1 MYRILVLLFI
11 TKFGFG
17 QTNLIGTVYDGQ
29 TKETLIGANVLIKGE
44 NTGNSTNV
52 NGKFSISTNK
62 NFPIDLVISY
72 LGYENKN
79 LTITKNENISI
90 NLFPN
95 TKKLKEVKVVDSRIT
110 QKQKEAALT
119 VEALDIIAIK
129 STPSANFYDALG
141 SLKGVDISSA
151 SLGFKVINTRGF
163 NSTSPVR
170 SLQIIDGVDNQA
182 PGLNFSLGNFLG
194 ASELDI
200 MKVEIIQGAS
210 SAYYG
215 PSAFNGVISM
225 TTRSP
230 FLQPGLTIQYKFG
243 SRRLFENSFR
253 FADVIKDKE
262 GNNKFGYKINFSYL
276 QADDWEANNLSAVDG
291 SPLATNPGGY
301 DAVNIYGDEDLTGSI
316 NDYETETS
324 YKYFIGEGLGIFHR
338 TGYKEED
345 IVDYNTNNLK
355 FATGLHYLIDDDLE
369 LIYSL
374 NYGTGTTVYQ
384 GDNRFSLKG
393 IEFLQNKLE
402 LNKKDKFFIRAYRSQ
417 EDAGESY
424 DAVATAIRLQDY
436 YLVDAGDWYSD
447 YANEFTQN
455 FNFDM
460 IGWSNPEPYL
470 VFDPINGLQNN
481 GWVYE
486 GDTFDLSWM
495 TQWYAMSDSVLDA
508 NTDLIIATH
517 SSARDLADSQSNVL
531 VPGTQ
536 AFEDA
541 LNDITS
547 KISYLE
553 GGTGFYDKS
562 ALNHIH
568 SEYQFEIDKSKIKVG
583 ANFRQYQPDSKGSIF
598 MDTAYSI
605 TNNEFGIYSGAEI
618 NILGEALK
626 INTTIRADKN
636 ENFDLN
642 FSPAASIVFKPN
654 KNDVLRFSFGS
665 AIRNPTLSDQY
676 LFYNVGRAILIG
688 NLDGH
693 GVKYGENLVTIESL
707 YNYFST
713 AIPIYD
719 SLNFFSVDPIR
730 PEKTKS
736 IEFGYR
742 STFSNKLYL
751 DANFY
756 YSEYKDFIGYKI
768 GAKYRV
774 DTTNGSYA
782 ITLPSIQAY
791 RMAANAENKVTTKGA
806 SIGLNYYPNSDLS
819 LSGNYSWNSLNE
831 KGTNDPII
839 PAYNTPEHKFNLGC
853 LVKNIHIHQ
862 QKSFLRNYSFSI
874 NYKWVQGFLY
884 EGSPQF
890 TGFIPTYDLVDL
902 QLSKEIIDLG
912 ATVKIGATNIFNN
925 LHYEVYGGPYIGR
938 MTYCSILFNIN

>member
-1 MYRILVLLFI
+1 MYRILILLFI
-11 TKFGFG
+11 TKFGFSQNRINGEVSDG
-17 QTNLIGTVYDGQ
+17 QTN
-29 TKETLIGANVLIKGE
+29 ETLIGANIIIEDEKNG
-44 NTGNSTNV
+44 TSTNI
-52 NGKFSISTNK
+52 NGKFSLTTNK
-62 NFPIDLVISY
+62 KFPLDIVISY
-72 LGYENKN
+72 LGYENKI
-79 LTITKNENISI
+79 LTINDNKSLKIK
-90 NLFPN
+90 LFPN
-95 TKKLKEVKVVDSRIT
+95 TKKLNEVKIVDNRIT
-110 QKQKEAALT
+110 QKQKESALT

-141 SLKGVDISSA
+141 ALKGVDISSA

-215 PSAFNGVISM
+215 PGAFNGVISM
-225 TTRSP
+225 ATRSP
-230 FLQPGLTIQYKFG
+230 FLQPGLIVQYKFG
-243 SRRLFENSFR
+243 SRQLFENSFR
-253 FADVIKDKE
+253 FADVIRDKD
-262 GNNKFGYKINFSYL
+262 GNNKFGYKINFSFM
-276 QADDWEANNLSAVDG
+276 QAYDWEADNLSAVDG
-291 SPLATNPGGY
+291 SPLSTNPGGY

-324 YKYFIGEGLGIFHR
+324 YRYYIGEGLGVFHR
-338 TGYKEED
+338 TGYKEKD
-345 IVDYNTNNLK
+345 IVDYNTNNTK
-355 FATGLHYLIDDDLE
+355 FATAFHYLIEDDLE

-393 IEFLQNKLE
+393 IEFLQNKIE

-436 YLVDAGDWYSD
+436 YLVDASDWYSD

-460 IGWSNPEPYL
+460 IGWSDPVPNII
-470 VFDPINGLQNN
+470 FDPINGVQID
-481 GWVYE
+481 GWVFQQ
-486 GDTFDLSWM
+486 DTFDINWL
-495 TQWYAMSDSVLDA
+495 TEWYAMSDSVLDA
-508 NTDLIIATH
+508 NTDLIVATH
-517 SSARDLADSQSNVL
+517 SSARDLADFESNVL
-531 VPGTQ
+531 VPETEE
-536 AFEDA
+536 FKNI

-568 SEYQFEIDKSKIKVG
+568 SEYQFKTDNSKIKIG
-583 ANFRQYQPDSKGSIF
+583 ANFRQYTPDSKGSIF
-598 MDTAYSI
+598 MDTANSI
-605 TNNEFGIYSGAEI
+605 VNNEFGFYTGAEI
-618 NILGEALK
+618 NILGEVLK
-626 INTTIRADKN
+626 LNTTIRADKN

-642 FSPAASIVFKPN
+642 FSPAASIVYKPN
-654 KNDVLRFSFGS
+654 KNDILRLSFGS

-688 NLDGH
+688 NLSGH

-719 SLNFFSVDPIR
+719 SLNFISVDPIQ

-742 STFSNKLYL
+742 STFSNKIYL

-756 YSEYKDFIGYKI
+756 YSEYEDFIGYKI

-782 ITLPSIQAY
+782 IRLPSIQAY
-791 RMAANAENKVTTKGA
+791 RIAANAENKVTTIGA
-806 SIGLNYYPNSDLS
+806 SIGLNYYPNSDIS
-819 LSGNYSWNSLNE
+819 INGNYSWNSLNE

-853 LVKNIHIHQ
+853 QIKNIHFSK
-862 QKSFLRNYSFSI
+862 QKSFFRNFSCSV
-874 NYKWVQGFLY
+874 NYKWVEGFQY

-890 TGFIPTYDLVDL
+890 TGYIPTYDIVDL
-902 QLSKEIIDLG
+902 QISKEIVKLN
-912 ATVKIGATNIFNN
+912 ATVKLGSANIFNN
-925 LHYEVYGGPYIGR
+925 LHYEVYGGPNIGR

>member
-17 QTNLIGTVYDGQ
+17 QTNLRGTVYDGQ

-44 NTGNSTNV
+44 NTGTSTNV

-79 LTITKNENISI
+79 LTITKSENISI

-95 TKKLKEVKVVDSRIT
+95 TKKLNEVKVVDSRIT

-291 SPLATNPGGY
+291 SPLSTNPGGY
-301 DAVNIYGDEDLTGSI
+301 DAVNIYGDEDLTGSV
-316 NDYETETS
+316 NDYESETDN
-324 YKYFIGEGLGIFHR
+324 KYYIGEGLGIFHR
-338 TGYKEED
+338 TGYQEKD

-436 YLVDAGDWYSD
+436 NTINPNEWFSD
-447 YANEFTQN
+447 YSSEFIQN

-460 IGWSNPEPYL
+460 LGWSNPTPL
-470 VFDPINGLQNN
+470 LTFDPNLGFQNT
-481 GWVYE
+481 GWIFE
-486 GDTFDLSWM
+486 GDTFDISWM
-495 TQWYAMSDSVLDA
+495 TQWYAMSDSVLNA

-517 SSARDLADSQSNVL
+517 NQARDWADNQSNVL

-541 LNDITS
+541 FNDITS

-562 ALNHIH
+562 ALNHI
-568 SEYQFEIDKSKIKVG
+568 F
-583 ANFRQYQPDSKGSIF
+583 
-598 MDTAYSI
+598 
-605 TNNEFGIYSGAEI
+605 
-618 NILGEALK
+618 IL
-626 INTTIRADKN
+626 
-636 ENFDLN
+636 
-642 FSPAASIVFKPN
+642 
-654 KNDVLRFSFGS
+654 
-665 AIRNPTLSDQY
+665 
-676 LFYNVGRAILIG
+676 
-688 NLDGH
+688 
-693 GVKYGENLVTIESL
+693 
-707 YNYFST
+707 
-713 AIPIYD
+713 
-719 SLNFFSVDPIR
+719 
-730 PEKTKS
+730 
-736 IEFGYR
+736 
-742 STFSNKLYL
+742 
-751 DANFY
+751 
-756 YSEYKDFIGYKI
+756 
-768 GAKYRV
+768 
-774 DTTNGSYA
+774 
-782 ITLPSIQAY
+782 
-791 RMAANAENKVTTKGA
+791 
-806 SIGLNYYPNSDLS
+806 
-819 LSGNYSWNSLNE
+819 
-831 KGTNDPII
+831 
-839 PAYNTPEHKFNLGC
+839 
-853 LVKNIHIHQ
+853 
-862 QKSFLRNYSFSI
+862 
-874 NYKWVQGFLY
+874 
-884 EGSPQF
+884 
-890 TGFIPTYDLVDL
+890 
-902 QLSKEIIDLG
+902 
-912 ATVKIGATNIFNN
+912 
-925 LHYEVYGGPYIGR
+925 
-938 MTYCSILFNIN
+938 NINLKLINQKLKLEQISDNINQIQKEVFLWIQHPVSQIMNLEFTLELKLIF

>member
-1 MYRILVLLFI
+1 MYRILVLLLAS
-11 TKFGFG
+11 KFCFA
-17 QTNLIGTVYDGQ
+17 QTNLTGTVFDGQ
-29 TKETLIGANVLIKGE
+29 TKETLIGANILISGE
-44 NTGNSTNV
+44 NIGTSTNI
-52 NGKFSISTNK
+52 NGKFSIKTNET
-62 NFPIDLVISY
+62 FPIDIKISY
-72 LGYENKN
+72 LGYEEKN
-79 LTITKNENISI
+79 ITVQTNERLLIY
-90 NLFPN
+90 LFPN
-95 TKKLKEVKVVDSRIT
+95 TKKLKEVKVVDTRIT
-110 QKQKEAALT
+110 QKQKEAPLT

-210 SAYYG
+210 SAYFG

-225 TTRSP
+225 ATRSP
-230 FLQPGLTIQYKFG
+230 FLQPGLTVQYKFG

-253 FADVIKDKE
+253 FADVIKDKD
-262 GNNKFGYKINFSYL
+262 GKNKFGYKINFSFL

-291 SPLATNPGGY
+291 SPLRTNPGGY
-301 DAVNIYGDEDLTGSI
+301 DAVNIYGDEDLTGNV
-316 NDYETETS
+316 NDYESETDN
-324 YKYFIGEGLGIFHR
+324 KYYIGEGLGIFHR
-338 TGYKEED
+338 TGYLESD

-355 FATGLHYLIDDDLE
+355 FATALHYLIEDDLE

-393 IEFLQNKLE
+393 IKFMQNKIE

-417 EDAGESY
+417 EDAGDSY

-436 YLVDAGDWYSD
+436 NTINPNEWFSD
-447 YANEFTQN
+447 YSSKFIQN
-455 FNFDM
+455 FNFDVV
-460 IGWSNPEPYL
+460 GWSSPTPL
-470 VFDPINGLQNN
+470 LTFDPNLGFQNS
-481 GWVYE
+481 GWIFQ
-486 GDTFDLSWM
+486 GDTFDISWM
-495 TQWYAMSDSVLDA
+495 TQWYSMSDSVINA

-517 SSARDLADSQSNVL
+517 EQARDWADNQSNVL
-531 VPGTQ
+531 APGTQ

-541 LNDITS
+541 FNDLTS

-568 SEYQFEIDKSKIKVG
+568 SEYQFKIDNSKFKVG
-583 ANFRQYQPDSKGSIF
+583 ANFRQFQPDSKGSIF
-598 MDTAYSI
+598 MDTASSI
-605 TNNEFGIYSGAEI
+605 INNEFGVYTGAEI
-618 NILGEALK
+618 DFLGEVLK
-626 INTTIRADKN
+626 LNTTIRADKN

-642 FSPAASIVFKPN
+642 FSPAASIVYKPN
-654 KNDVLRFSFGS
+654 KNDVLRLSFGS

-676 LFYNVGRAILIG
+676 LYYNVGRAILIG
-688 NLDGH
+688 NLSGH
-693 GVKYGENLVTIESL
+693 GTKYGENLVTIESL
-707 YNYFST
+707 YEYFTPSV
-713 AIPIYD
+713 PVYD

-730 PEKTKS
+730 PEKAKS
-736 IEFGYR
+736 IELGYR
-742 STFSNKLYL
+742 STFSNKVYL
-751 DANFY
+751 DANIYF
-756 YSEYKDFIGYKI
+756 SEYTDFIGYKI
-768 GAKYRV
+768 GAKFQA
-774 DTTNGSYA
+774 DTSNGGFSIA
-782 ITLPSIQAY
+782 LPSIQAY

-806 SIGLNYYPNSDLS
+806 SIGVNYYPNGDIS
-819 LSGNYSWNSLNE
+819 LTGNYSWNSLNE

-853 LVKNIHIHQ
+853 LIKNIHLDQ
-862 QKSFLRNYSFSI
+862 QISLLRDYSFSI
-874 NYKWVQGFLY
+874 NYKWVQGFQY

-890 TGFIPTYDLVDL
+890 TGFIPNYDLVDL
-902 QLSKEIIDLG
+902 QISKEIIGLG
-912 ATVKIGATNIFNN
+912 ATVKLGSTNLLNN

>member
-11 TKFGFG
+11 TKFSFA
-17 QTNLIGTVYDGQ
+17 QTNLKGTVSDGQ
-29 TKETLIGANVLIKGE
+29 TKETLIGANIVIKGE
-44 NTGNSTNV
+44 NKGTSTNV

-62 NFPIDLVISY
+62 TYPLELIISY

-79 LTITKNENISI
+79 ITIDKNEQLNIY
-90 NLFPN
+90 LFPN
-95 TKKLKEVKVVDSRIT
+95 TKKLNEVKVVDNRIT

-230 FLQPGLTIQYKFG
+230 FLQPGLSVQYKFG
-243 SRRLFENSFR
+243 SRRLFETSFR
-253 FADVIKDKE
+253 FADVLQNKNGE
-262 GNNKFGYKINFSYL
+262 NKFGYKINFSYL
-276 QADDWEANNLSAVDG
+276 QANDWEADNLSPVEG
-291 SPLATNPGGY
+291 SPLASNPGGY

-316 NDYETETS
+316 NDYETETNNR
-324 YKYFIGEGLGIFHR
+324 YYIGEGLGIFHK
-338 TGYKEED
+338 TGYQEKD

-355 FATGLHYLIDDDLE
+355 FATGLHYLIKDDLE

-436 YLVDAGDWYSD
+436 NTINPNEWFSD
-447 YANEFTQN
+447 YSSEFIQN
-455 FNFDM
+455 FNFEM
-460 IGWSNPEPYL
+460 VGWSSPTPLWNWNT
-470 VFDPINGLQNN
+470 FQNE
-481 GWVYE
+481 GWVFQ
-486 GDTFDLSWM
+486 GDTFDISWL
-495 TQWYAMSDSVLDA
+495 TQWYGMSDSVLNA

-517 SSARDLADSQSNVL
+517 ETARDWADNQSNVL

-541 LNDITS
+541 FNDITS

-568 SEYQFEIDKSKIKVG
+568 SEYQFKTDNSQIKIG

-598 MDTAYSI
+598 MDTASSI
-605 TNNEFGIYSGAEI
+605 TNNEFGVYTGAEI
-618 NILGEALK
+618 NFLGEVLK
-626 INTTIRADKN
+626 LNTTVRADKN

-642 FSPAASIVFKPN
+642 FSPAASIVYKPN
-654 KNDVLRFSFGS
+654 KNDVLRLSFGS

-676 LFYNVGRAILIG
+676 LYYNVGRAILIG
-688 NLDGH
+688 NLNGH
-693 GVKYGENLVTIESL
+693 GEKYGENLVTIESL
-707 YNYFST
+707 YEYFT
-713 AIPIYD
+713 PAVPVYD
-719 SLNFFSVDPIR
+719 SLNFFSVDPIK
-730 PEKTKS
+730 PEKAKS
-736 IEFGYR
+736 VELGYR
-742 STFSNKLYL
+742 STFSNKVYL
-751 DANFY
+751 DANVY
-756 YSEYKDFIGYKI
+756 YSEYTDFIGYKI
-768 GAKYRV
+768 GAKFQA
-774 DTTNGSYA
+774 DTSNGGFSIA
-782 ITLPSIQAY
+782 LPSIQAY

-806 SIGLNYYPNSDLS
+806 SIGINYYPNSDIS
-819 LSGNYSWNSLNE
+819 LNGNYSWNSLNE

-839 PAYNTPEHKFNLGC
+839 PAYNTPEHKFNIGINARGLEVGS
-853 LVKNIHIHQ
+853 KN
-862 QKSFLRNYSFSI
+862 KWGFGV
-874 NYKWVQGFLY
+874 NYKWVQQFVF

-890 TGFIPTYDLVDL
+890 TGTIPTYDLVDAQINL
-902 QLSKEIIDLG
+902 YIDPLYTTFKLG
-912 ATVKIGATNIFNN
+912 ASN
-925 LHYEVYGGPYIGR
+925 LLQNWHIETYGGPLVGR
-938 MTYCSILFNIN
+938 LAYFSVLYEFN

>member
-79 LTITKNENISI
+79 LTITKNENIRI

>member
-29 TKETLIGANVLIKGE
+29 TKETLIGANVLIKGG

-62 NFPIDLVISY
+62 NFPIDLVISF

-253 FADVIKDKE
+253 FADVIKDKD
-262 GNNKFGYKINFSYL
+262 GNNKFGYKINFSFM
-276 QADDWEANNLSAVDG
+276 QAYDWEADNLSAVDG